1 MKTFLNF
8 LYWFLI
14 VVAVIQFIPIDR
26 TNKPV
31 NKKADFVRIYNT
43 PQNIQEILRKG
54 CYDCHSNESKYPWYS
69 NIQPVAWFLKHHID
83 EGREELNFSEF
94 GTYTA
99 KRQAH
104 KLDECAELIEKDEM
118 PLASYTI
125 IHKEASLSEE
135 NKTKLIEYFKKIRS
149 ELNYNE

>member
-1 MKTFLNF
+1 MKKIFYILLLAF
-8 LYWFLI
+8 
-14 VVAVIQFIPIDR
+14 VVIQFFQIDK
-26 TNKPV
+26 TNPPV
-31 NKKADFVRIYNT
+31 DESQDFLKINNT
-43 PQNIQEILRKG
+43 PEAIATQIKAS

-118 PLASYTI
+118 PLSSYTI
-125 IHKEASLSEE
+125 IHKDAVLDEATQ
-135 NKTKLIEYFKKIRS
+135 KQLITYFKEMEGKLK
-149 ELNYNE
+149 E

>member
-1 MKTFLNF
+1 MKKIFYILLLAF
-8 LYWFLI
+8 
-14 VVAVIQFIPIDR
+14 VVIQFFQIDK
-26 TNKPV
+26 TNPPV
-31 NKKADFVRIYNT
+31 DESQDFLKINNT
-43 PQNIQEILRKG
+43 PEAIATQIKAS

-104 KLDECAELIEKDEM
+104 KLDECSELIEKDEM
-118 PLASYTI
+118 PLSSYTI
-125 IHKEASLSEE
+125 IHKDAVLDANQKELLL
-135 NKTKLIEYFKKIRS
+135 NYFKELHYKIK
-149 ELNYNE
+149 E